1 MKSLTGK
8 NNNLIS
14 ALMAKSIYE
23 LELHE
28 VTKVAQNHEYETS
41 CMRVPG
47 GWIYT
52 DVYLVEPD
60 EPNQEA
66 LGRMSQVF
74 VPLNNE
80 FNPSNKS
87 FDYEDFE

>member
-1 MKSLTGK
+1 
-8 NNNLIS
+8 
-14 ALMAKSIYE
+14 MAKSIYE

-52 DVYLVEPD
+52 DVFLVEPD
-60 EPNQEA
+60 DPNQEA

-74 VPLNNE
+74 VPYSTE
-80 FNPSNKS
+80 FKKENQGL
-87 FDYEDFE
+87 DIR